1 MSLSC
6 IDSSCGSSCE
16 ERPLR
21 LALRPIEAGDRELLF
36 RIYASTRE
44 AERQLLDWAPAQWE
58 AFLRQQFGFQHDQYM
73 VAYQNPSF
81 DLVLLEDEPVGRLYV
96 DRRDDE
102 IRVIDI
108 ALLEEFR
115 CLGIGGRLL
124 RTLIAEAE
132 TGGRFLGLH
141 VEKNNPVLDFY
152 RRLGFQEVVDR
163 GVYLYMTRL
172 PQHQGGA
179 S

>member
-1 MSLSC
+1 MSLSAV
-6 IDSSCGSSCE
+6 DPSCGSSCAD
-16 ERPLR
+16 RTFR

-73 VAYQNPSF
+73 VAYDNPSF

-96 DRRDDE
+96 DRSNDE
-102 IRVIDI
+102 IRIIDI
-108 ALLEEFR
+108 AILSEFR
-115 CLGIGGRLL
+115 CRGIGGRLL
-124 RTLIAEAE
+124 HALIAEAE
-132 TGGRFLGLH
+132 AGGRFLGLH
-141 VEKNNPVLDFY
+141 VEKNNPILDFY
-152 RRLGFQEVVDR
+152 RRLGFQEVADR
-163 GVYLYMTRL
+163 GVYLYMTRQPL
-172 PQHQGGA
+172 RQAGA